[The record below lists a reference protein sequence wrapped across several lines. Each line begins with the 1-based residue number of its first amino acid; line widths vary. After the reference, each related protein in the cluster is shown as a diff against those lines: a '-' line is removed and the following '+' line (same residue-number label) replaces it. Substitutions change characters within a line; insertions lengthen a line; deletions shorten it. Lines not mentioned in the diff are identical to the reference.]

1 MAAPPDSC
9 DWSSG
14 SSPLLAEEFIFFD
27 RNMDAADGKKLPE
40 RFFFH
45 TAIQPKIWC

>member
-14 SSPLLAEEFIFFD
+14 SSPLLTEEFIFFD
-27 RNMDAADGKKLPE
+27 RDAADEEKKLPE
-40 RFFFH
+40 RFFLFH